1 MLQMEL
7 CGRANIRSGIKA
19 LERIQY
25 LLSIMKRKE
34 IYVRRRHSS
43 PAEHQ
48 RFPRVVRTADV
59 ARSDARQP
67 LKTMRRNR
75 SILNVY

>member
-1 MLQMEL
+1 MPQTEQ
-7 CGRANIRSGIKA
+7 CGQANTRSGVKA

-25 LLSIMKRKE
+25 LLSIMKPKE
-34 IYVRRRHSS
+34 SYVQRRYSS

-48 RFPRVVRTADV
+48 RFPRVVRTAYA